1 MEPTPPSA
9 RRFRRPPAVL
19 LAVFAVLLGWIFFLR
34 WPTLG
39 VPLWNVDEA
48 IHAAVARTLLDGG
61 VLYRDAVD
69 QRTPLTYYAVALI
82 FEVFGENNLWAV
94 RAAVAAL
101 TAGTAF
107 GLVLL
112 GRRAGGAWSPLGRTG
127 GDRSPLGRTGA
138 WSALIF
144 CALTTNLLYPADNF
158 SASTEWFVI
167 FFTTWGTWWFWRTL
181 DRPGFV
187 APAITGGLFG
197 LAVLSKQPAL
207 LDLGAPVATLLFLA
221 LTGRKPAGD
230 AARAFA
236 GIVLGFLVV
245 NAASCA
251 WAALHG
257 AFGDM
262 VFYTCAY
269 NLLYYGSDITALD
282 RVAMAFVPFQ
292 RLATAYPLV
301 LGALLA
307 GAGGLLFRVMQ
318 RRPAPEE
325 QASQPWAFYL
335 LAWSATSLTAAAASG
350 RLFEH
355 YYVQC
360 LPAFSLAAGWLL
372 ARACSLVARLW
383 RREHRPAAAV
393 AALAAIA
400 AFVGLTGFSLI
411 ASPLASRGKADYPHD
426 PGMAAAHFISALT
439 TPRERIFVWGYNADF
454 YLYTNRKPASR
465 FTYCSF
471 QTGLIPWTNLA
482 KGRDTTYAIV
492 PGTMQTLL
500 TELEA
505 RRPVFFVD
513 CSVGKHRNFQKYPL
527 SKFPALESFVER
539 DYVEAESGQFVPE
552 GFRLHLIRDSA
563 RRRPLPLAGG
573 TAGDPAAPELIGS
586 PQAGP
591 TPTPFIVVGHDPAAR
606 LQRLELRVGDD
617 VVDSASFQPT
627 DRITIEF
634 AAPFERL
641 GPGHYRVTARA
652 VAANG
657 RFRDSPPLDVAC
669 AASVV
674 PRDQL
679 PAYRLPCV
687 TTALLPVTVQSPF
700 KPMIEEKNGHRLLF
714 LHAPSVL
721 HYPLPENVRR
731 VQGGFGFREG
741 AYTDN
746 PSPTDGAEFLVELLT
761 ARGERRVLYHRLLRP
776 LDHPEDRPIQ
786 SFVAEVPPHAAGG
799 SIEFVIT
806 TGPAGNGASDWTF
819 WTDLQADTSR

>member
-1 MEPTPPSA
+1 MEPTPPSV
-9 RRFRRPPAVL
+9 RRFRRPSAIL

-48 IHAAVARTLLDGG
+48 IHATVARTLLEGG
-61 VLYRDAVD
+61 VLYHDAVD

-82 FEVFGENNLWAV
+82 FRVFGENNLWAV

-101 TAGTAF
+101 TAATAF

-112 GRRAGGAWSPLGRTG
+112 GRRAGRTAA
-127 GDRSPLGRTGA
+127 GA
-138 WSALIF
+138 WSALVF
-144 CALTTNLLYPADNF
+144 SALTTNLLYPADNF

-207 LDLGAPVATLLFLA
+207 LDLGAPVLTLALLA
-221 LTGRKPAGD
+221 LTGRKPGGD
-230 AARAFA
+230 AARAIA
-236 GIVLGFLVV
+236 GIILGFLLV

-257 AFGDM
+257 AFGEM
-262 VFYTCAY
+262 LFYTCTY
-269 NLLYYGSDITALD
+269 NLLYYGSDVTGLD

-325 QASQPWAFYL
+325 QAAQPWAFYL
-335 LAWSATSLTAAAASG
+335 LAWGATSLAAAAASG

-355 YYVQC
+355 YFVQC

-372 ARACSLVARLW
+372 AGAGALVARLW
-383 RREHRPAAAV
+383 RREQRPAAGT
-393 AALAAIA
+393 AALVAVA

-411 ASPLASRGKADYPHD
+411 AGPLASRGQADYPHD
-426 PGMAAAHFISALT
+426 PGAQAAVLIRQFT

-465 FTYCSF
+465 FSYCSF

-482 KGRDTTYAIV
+482 PGKDTTYAIV
-492 PGTMQTLL
+492 PGTLQTLL
-500 TELEA
+500 GELEA
-505 RRPVFFVD
+505 RRPAIFVD
-513 CSVGKHRNFQKYPL
+513 CSAGRFRNFSKFPL
-527 SKFPALESFVER
+527 SKFPALDSFVER
-539 DYVEAESGQFVPE
+539 DYVRVEWGRFVPQ
-552 GFRLHLIRDSA
+552 GFRLYLIRDSA
-563 RRRPLPLAGG
+563 RRIPAKLAGG
-573 TAGDPAAPELIGS
+573 PAGDPAAPELLGS

-591 TPTPFIVVGHDPAAR
+591 EPTPFVIVAGDPAGR

-617 VVDSASFQPT
+617 VVDSASFQPIDKT
-627 DRITIEF
+627 TIEF
-634 AAPFERL
+634 AAPFDRL

-652 VAANG
+652 ISANG
-657 RFRDSPPLDVAC
+657 RFRDSPALDVTC
-669 AASVV
+669 AAAAV
-674 PRDQL
+674 PRERLAD
-679 PAYRLPCV
+679 YRLPCV
-687 TTALLPVTVQSPF
+687 TTALVPLTVQSPF

-741 AYTDN
+741 AYAADN
-746 PSPTDGAEFLVELLT
+746 PSPTDGAEFQIELIS
-761 ARGERRVLYHRLLRP
+761 ARGERRVLYHRLLQPR
-776 LDHPEDRPIQ
+776 DHPDDRPTQ
-786 SFVAEVPPHAAGG
+786 SFAAEVPPHAAGG
-799 SIEFVIT
+799 RIEFVIT